1 VTSHP
6 DLVVLG
12 NLLVD
17 DMVFPDGRTR
27 MSEPGGATLYATL
40 GASLWG
46 LSAGVASVRGDDY
59 PASALEA
66 LTARG
71 VDLAGVRP
79 LGRPGLRTW
88 LLYEGARR
96 QVIHRLDL
104 PTHAEVSP
112 TAAALP
118 PSWRRAR
125 AFYLAPMPFDVQRSL
140 VADLSRI
147 PGAFVSLDP
156 YRIFTA
162 DSVGDWRDVLGQV
175 DALFLSEDE
184 LEVGSRDEP
193 RAALRSLAGGPLR
206 FVLFK
211 RGGRGGILY
220 DAREDRFVEWAPRAV
235 TVVDPTGAGDAFAA
249 GFLAGWLRGEPV
261 EVALSRGV
269 VGASFAIEDWGAAA
283 LFRAD
288 REAAARRLQE
298 WRSS

>member
-1 VTSHP
+1 MAAIP

-27 MSEPGGATLYATL
+27 MGEPGGATLYAAL

-46 LSAGVASVRGDDY
+46 LPAGVASVRGDDY

-71 VDLAGVRP
+71 VDISGVRP

-96 QVIHRLDL
+96 QVIHHLDQ
-104 PTHAEVSP
+104 PSHAEVSP
-112 TAAALP
+112 VAAALP
-118 PSWRRAR
+118 SPWRQAR
-125 AFYLAPMPFDVQRSL
+125 AFHLAPMPFAVQREL
-140 VADLSRI
+140 ALELSRI

-156 YRIFTA
+156 YRLLTA
-162 DSVGDWRDVLGQV
+162 DSVSDWREVVAQV

-184 LEVGSRDEP
+184 LEVGSRDAP
-193 RAALRSLAGGPLR
+193 HAALRSLAGGRLR

-211 RGGRGGILY
+211 RGARGGILY
-220 DAREDRFVEWAPRAV
+220 DAREDGFLDWAPRAAA
-235 TVVDPTGAGDAFAA
+235 VVDPTGAGDAFAA
-249 GFLAGWLRGEPV
+249 GFLAGWLRGE
-261 EVALSRGV
+261 ERDAALWRGV
-269 VGASFAIEDWGAAA
+269 VGASYAIEDWGAAG
-283 LFRAD
+283 LLEAD
-288 REAAARRLQE
+288 RAAAEARLVDWSRR
-298 WRSS
+298 